1 MDTTREARPAAG
13 SRPGLE
19 TGIVAVAFGALTVL
33 MTWPQAA
40 HLVAGG
46 RQHQDVYFNLWRL
59 RWIAHALSTAPGKL
73 FDGNIFYPEP
83 RTLTLSDAMPVE
95 GLFGAPWLWAGLP
108 PVLVHNLL
116 LLGAIW
122 GSGLA
127 MFVFV
132 RRLTGCFAA
141 GVLAGIVFAFVPYR
155 FEHYMHL
162 ELQWTMWTPLAFWAL
177 HRTLESGAIRD
188 GVATGAFV
196 ALQMLSSI
204 YYGIF
209 LATLLTIVAGLLLIA
224 DLRRAKRPLA
234 ALATGGLVAVVVCGA
249 YSIPYLET
257 KAATGGRGPEE
268 LVRFSARPSRY
279 LVATPDNVL
288 WGRAFAGR
296 GRMERRLFLGA
307 TPVFLA
313 MIGLLLVRPDRI
325 ALAYL
330 IAAVVAFEM
339 SLGLSGYVYPLLY
352 EHVPVFQGLRA
363 LARLGIF
370 VAFFVATLAARG
382 YVAITAGWRPLP
394 RRLLA
399 GVLALGLL
407 AEYRIRPMELIAYPN
422 QAPPVYAWLAG
433 QPQGVV
439 LELPMSPEGTPGSE
453 PLYTYM
459 STFHWQPIVNGYS
472 GVYPQSYID
481 RLDAMRTFPSD
492 RAIARL
498 RRDNVRYVVLHLV
511 DYDARIR
518 DEIVASA
525 RSRYGLPELVRLAD
539 GRGEAV
545 VLGIR

>member
-1 MDTTREARPAAG
+1 MDTIRPARPAAS
-13 SRPGLE
+13 SRRRE
-19 TGIVAVAFGALTVL
+19 TGIVGVVFAGVTVL
-33 MTWPQAA
+33 MTWPQTA
-40 HLVAGG
+40 HLLTGG

-59 RWIAHALSTAPGKL
+59 RWIAHALIAFPGRF
-73 FDGNIFYPEP
+73 FDGNIFYPER

-95 GLFGAPWLWAGLP
+95 GLIGAPLLWAGLP

-116 LLGAIW
+116 LLGAIA
-122 GSGLA
+122 GSGVA

-132 RRLTGCFAA
+132 RRLTRSAAA

-162 ELQWTMWTPLAFWAL
+162 ELQWAMWTPLAFWAL
-177 HRTLESGAIRD
+177 HRTFESGAIRD

-209 LATLLTIVAGLLLIA
+209 LATLLALVAVLLLLA
-224 DLRRAKRPLA
+224 DVRRAKRPLA
-234 ALATGGLVAVVVCGA
+234 ALAVGGLLAIVVCGA
-249 YSIPYLET
+249 YSVPYLQT
-257 KAATGGRGPEE
+257 KAATGGRGPDDV
-268 LVRFSARPSRY
+268 VRFSARPSSY

-288 WGRAFAGR
+288 WGRAFASR

-313 MIGLLLVRPDRI
+313 MMGLLLTRPDRI
-325 ALAYL
+325 ALAYA
-330 IAAVVAFEM
+330 AAVLAAFDM
-339 SLGLSGYVYPLLY
+339 SLGLSGHIYPFLY
-352 EHVPVFQGLRA
+352 AHVPVFQGLRA
-363 LARLGIF
+363 VARLGIF
-370 VAFFVATLAARG
+370 VAFFVAALAARG
-382 YVAITAGWRPLP
+382 YVVMTAEWRP
-394 RRLLA
+394 RSKRLFAAGLA
-399 GVLALGLL
+399 VALL
-407 AEYRIRPMELIAYPN
+407 AEYRIRPMQLIAYPN
-422 QAPPVYAWLAG
+422 DAPPLYAWLAR

-439 LELPMSPEGTPGSE
+439 AELPFPPEGQPGSD

-481 RLDAMRTFPSD
+481 RLAPLRTFPSD
-492 RAIARL
+492 AAIARL
-498 RRDNVRYVVLHLV
+498 RGDNVRYVVLHLI

-525 RSRYGLPELVRLAD
+525 KSRYGLPELVRLPD